1 MAPYIIRNDATGFVW
16 AAHASEARMYASHE
30 LAAYYSVFRV
40 GGNGMPL
47 NSFDIY

>member
-1 MAPYIIRNDATGFVW
+1 MALYIIRNDATGVAW
-16 AAHASEARMYASHE
+16 PAHASEARMYASHE

-40 GGNGMPL
+40 GGSGLPL